1 MSSKIIKLIEN
12 QKKIPIIGK
21 GTSIDIK
28 NKFNRLVLN
37 KYSVIEITLRSD
49 EALETSIEL
58 KNQNPDINIG
68 LGSIK
73 SLSVLKEVAKLKFD
87 FYISPGIN
95 KQMLDFANK
104 NDILFIP
111 GVSTPSE
118 ILTAIEHDCKLLKYF
133 HAEKNGGANSLK
145 FLEEIFN
152 DIRFIPTGGISGE
165 NMDDYF
171 ALDNVIAVGS
181 TNF

>member
-1 MSSKIIKLIEN
+1 M
-12 QKKIPIIGK
+12 
-21 GTSIDIK
+21 
-28 NKFNRLVLN
+28 
-37 KYSVIEITLRSD
+37 IEIALRSE

-68 LGSIK
+68 LGSIQ
-73 SLSVLKEVAKLKFD
+73 SLTMLKEVVKSKFD

-95 KQMLDFANK
+95 EQMLNFANK

-133 HAEKNGGANSLK
+133 HAEK
-145 FLEEIFN
+145 
-152 DIRFIPTGGISGE
+152 RRC
-165 NMDDYF
+165 
-171 ALDNVIAVGS
+171 
-181 TNF
+181 